1 MTVDYIYIY
10 IDWLSLWI
18 IIIIVIH
25 DLGIPLNT
33 SNQPVT
39 VMAFD
44 ISGVHF
50 DDFGP
55 EARVWNV
62 SDGQCHVLLKGHSGA
77 LHSAV
82 FSAG

>member
-1 MTVDYIYIY
+1 
-10 IDWLSLWI
+10 LWIIIIIMII